1 MTVFSM
7 RSLASARLAWLL
19 TLLAAL
25 CLPLPAGADGIE
37 VKSATLAVSEDG
49 YVLDADFDIALNPTL
64 EETLNR
70 GVPLNFLLELELIRP
85 RWYWFNEK
93 VATFVQQ
100 YKISYNALT
109 RQYRLSLG
117 MLSQNFATLNEAVRF
132 MTRVRNLQVAE
143 KSTVKPDNTYMAAVR
158 LRLDVSQ
165 LPKPFQISALGS
177 REWNIGSDWYRWTL
191 TP

>member
-1 MTVFSM
+1 M